1 MISVI
6 VALALFYPV
15 TIVSITPIFK
25 MMGAFYGVN
34 YVVRPLQTFVIYP
47 LIMVA
52 VTSAAAW
59 GAALFTKTITP
70 ANATENE

>member
-1 MISVI
+1 
-6 VALALFYPV
+6 
-15 TIVSITPIFK
+15 